1 MPETP
6 EPIGTKKNSKIQI
19 QNFSAEFFFFQ
30 IFFSKIFFLLKMDLE
45 TSTKGFLCLKNPK
58 FLIYGGKQHTEN
70 FWFRGC

>member
-19 QNFSAEFFFFQ
+19 QNFSAEIFFFQ
-30 IFFSKIFFLLKMDLE
+30 IFFSKNFFLLKMDLE
-45 TSTKGFLCLKNPK
+45 TSTKASGCLKNPK
-58 FLIYGGKQHTEN
+58 FLIFDGKQHPEN

>member
-6 EPIGTKKNSKIQI
+6 EPIGTKKKFKNSKTKFFRVKKFFEK
-19 QNFSAEFFFFQ
+19 NFF
-30 IFFSKIFFLLKMDLE
+30 KIFFFIKLDLE